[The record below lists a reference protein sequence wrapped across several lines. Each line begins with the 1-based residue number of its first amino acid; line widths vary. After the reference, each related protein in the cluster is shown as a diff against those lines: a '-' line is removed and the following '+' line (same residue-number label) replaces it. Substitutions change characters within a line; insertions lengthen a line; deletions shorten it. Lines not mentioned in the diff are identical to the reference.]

1 MCRILKVSKSG
12 FYERR
17 KKILSKTKAENKEIL
32 VLIKEVFKEHK
43 GNYGSP
49 RIHQELKNTGNKVG
63 VNRVAR
69 IMQKESIKSI
79 SKKKFKP
86 PTTTD
91 SKHNLPVAEN
101 VLKQDFSQKEP
112 GKVHISDITYIR
124 LNNTFVYL
132 CVVLDLASRKV
143 IGWSLKDNMETE
155 ILMEAYNRAYKMNNP
170 KDDCLFHSD
179 RGSQYASIE
188 FRNNLLN
195 RNIKQSMSRKG
206 NCYDNACMESFFN
219 TLKKEL
225 INKNTYSNIN
235 ELKND
240 LFEYIEVYYNN
251 KRLHS
256 SLGYMTPRD
265 YELKYFHR
273 K

>member
-1 MCRILKVSKSG
+1 MCITLKVQRSSYYKRRKNKVSK
-12 FYERR
+12 
-17 KKILSKTKAENKEIL
+17 TKSENKEIL
-32 VLIKEVFKEHK
+32 VMIKEVFKEHK

-49 RIHQELKNTGNKVG
+49 RIHQELKKKGSKVG

-69 IMQKESIKSI
+69 IMQKESIESI
-79 SKKKFKP
+79 PKKKFKP

-91 SKHNLPVAEN
+91 SNHNLPIAEN
-101 VLKQDFSQKEP
+101 MLKQDFSEKEP
-112 GKVHISDITYIR
+112 GKVFISDITYIE
-124 LNNTFVYL
+124 LKDSFVYL
-132 CVVLDLASRKV
+132 CAILDLASRKV
-143 IGWSLKDNMETE
+143 IGWSLKDNMKTE
-155 ILMEAYNRAYKMNNP
+155 ILTEAYKRAYKMNKP

-195 RNIKQSMSRKG
+195 NNIKQSMSRKG

-219 TLKKEL
+219 MLKREL
-225 INKNTYSNIN
+225 INKNTYLNIQ

-240 LFEYIEVYYNN
+240 LSEYIEVYYNN
-251 KRLHS
+251 KRMHS
-256 SLGYMTPRD
+256 SLGYMTPRE
-265 YELKYFHR
+265 YELKYFQQ